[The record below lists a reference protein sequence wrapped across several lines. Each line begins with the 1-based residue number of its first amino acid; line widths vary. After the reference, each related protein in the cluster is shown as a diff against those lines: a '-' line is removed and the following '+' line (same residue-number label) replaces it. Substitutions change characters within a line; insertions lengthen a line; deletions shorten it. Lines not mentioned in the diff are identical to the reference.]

1 MQELTLMMLII
12 ALVFFVLHLVLTK
25 HSELNIMSII
35 FSVISLAVVLEDE
48 TIGDDLIYFVIPLFY
63 MTAMSAVALFP
74 RGDE

>member
-12 ALVFFVLHLVLTK
+12 ALVFFVLHLVLMK

-35 FSVISLAVVLEDE
+35 FSVIALAVVLEDE

-63 MTAMSAVALFP
+63 TTAMSAVALFP